1 MKVLIT
7 GGTGFIG
14 SGLAL
19 KYLERGD
26 DVTVLG
32 QENTPAEFE
41 NKQLLEAR
49 GARVI
54 LASVTDRERMLE
66 VARGIDT
73 VYHLAAAQHEAH
85 APDQRFW
92 DVNVMGTRNILEA
105 SVHNGVKRFVHGSTI
120 GVYGSNGRE
129 RINECSP
136 LSPDNIYG
144 LTKLEAERM
153 VMSFAQR
160 LPFVIARISETYGP
174 GDRRLLKLFRGI
186 KKNLFCMIGNG
197 MNFHHPIYIDDLT
210 DALVAAA
217 GAPDAVGKALVLAGK
232 QVLTTNEM
240 VQTIAKEVGAR
251 PPRLRIPLAAVWL
264 VGQIMETVCRP
275 LGLQPPIHR
284 RRLDFFRKSF
294 RFSTAEAT
302 TALGFIPKYDFVDGV
317 RETACWY
324 ADRGYL

>member
-14 SGLAL
+14 SKLAL

-41 NKQLLEAR
+41 TKQLLEAH
-49 GARVI
+49 GARI
-54 LASVTDRERMLE
+54 IIASVTDRERMFA
-66 VARGIDT
+66 VVNGMDA
-73 VYHLAAAQHEAH
+73 VYHLAAAQHEANVS
-85 APDQRFW
+85 DQRFW
-92 DVNVMGTRNILEA
+92 DVNVAGTKNVLEA
-105 SVHNGVKRFVHGSTI
+105 SIRTAVKRFVHGSTI
-120 GVYGSNGRE
+120 GVYGANDRGPITE
-129 RINECSP
+129 QTP
-136 LSPDNIYG
+136 LNPENIYG
-144 LTKLEAERM
+144 LTKLQGERL
-153 VMSFAQR
+153 VLSFAKAIR
-160 LPFVIARISETYGP
+160 IVILRISETYGP

-186 KKNLFCMIGNG
+186 KRNLFCMIGNG
-197 MNFHHPIYIDDLT
+197 LNLHHPIYIDDLT

-217 GAPDAVGKALVLAGK
+217 GAKDAVGKALVLAGK

-275 LGLQPPIHR
+275 LRLQPPIHR